1 MTYIKIKEKY
11 FELASLKSQ
20 LFVLFVYALAYL
32 GAIIVTWIGAV
43 ILVIGVS
50 ILGFIL
56 YVIISIIGFIFQTT
70 WSKDIENFVSGPF
83 SEFLLPIIAVG
94 GLLLA
99 VVILGESIGHSFT
112 GFNQVIRL
120 KDGKI
125 CGLKEILIRRLTLV
139 FQPLDIFWMFWKDQ
153 QRLGD
158 KLARTVVVK
167 AAPSKIE
174 APETG
179 EANGIENVRQINM
192 KTIIRAYQS
201 TGKNMVTFWRQQAWQ
216 ERMTKILRDTEL
228 LETTIREMRSR
239 LEIAAQ
245 KYDAALHAEKQF
257 QNTHQKIST
266 TAEQCYQY
274 AAAELKSGRA
284 DSARKHL
291 ERRNEFRRLAR
302 HCQKRWDEQ
311 KQVVD
316 ALSNLLVYIQ
326 QKMQIVESTKA
337 GVDAQ
342 YTNVATA
349 ADLRETLQ
357 KLKANPLVQMEET
370 AAETVIS
377 SKVATETDFEYQQAE
392 SERKYDDH
400 IKDESVEDE
409 LEKLKAKLP

>member
-20 LFVLFVYALAYL
+20 LFVLLVYALAYL

-43 ILVIGVS
+43 ILVISVS

-56 YVIISIIGFIFQTT
+56 YVIIAIIGFIFQTT
-70 WSKDIENFVSGPF
+70 WSKDIENFVWGPF
-83 SEFLLPIIAVG
+83 SDFYLPILAVG
-94 GLLLA
+94 GFLLA

-120 KDGKI
+120 KDGKA

-167 AAPSKIE
+167 ADPSKIE

-179 EANGIENVRQINM
+179 TANGTQDLQQINM
-192 KTIIRAYQS
+192 KTVIRAYQS
-201 TGKNMVTFWRQQAWQ
+201 IGKNMVTFWRQQAWQ
-216 ERMTKILRDTEL
+216 ERMTRILRDTEL
-228 LETTIREMRSR
+228 LETTLREMRSR
-239 LEIAAQ
+239 LEIAVQ
-245 KYDAALHAEKQF
+245 KHAAAIHAEKQF
-257 QNTHQKIST
+257 QSTHQKISA

-274 AAAELKSGRA
+274 AADELKSGRA
-284 DSARKHL
+284 HSARKYL

-302 HCQKRWDEQ
+302 QCQKRWDEQ

-326 QKMQIVESTKA
+326 QKMRVVESTKA

-370 AAETVIS
+370 AAGTVIS
-377 SKVATETDFEYQQAE
+377 SKVSTETDFEYQQAE
-392 SERKYDDH
+392 FERKYDDH

-409 LEKLKAKLP
+409 LEKLKANLP

>member
-11 FELASLKSQ
+11 FELASRKSQ
-20 LFVLFVYALAYL
+20 FFVLFVYVLAYL
-32 GAIIVTWIGAV
+32 GAFIVTWIGGA

-56 YVIISIIGFIFQTT
+56 YVIIAIIGFIFQTN
-70 WSKDIENFVSGPF
+70 WAKDIENFVWGPF
-83 SEFLLPIIAVG
+83 SDFLLPIIAVG
-94 GLLLA
+94 GFLLA

-120 KDGKI
+120 KDGKA

-167 AAPSKIE
+167 TDPSNIE
-174 APETG
+174 GPETG
-179 EANGIENVRQINM
+179 EVNRAENVQQINM
-192 KTIIRAYQS
+192 KTIISAYKS

-228 LETTIREMRSR
+228 LETIIYEMSSR
-239 LEIAAQ
+239 LDIAVQ
-245 KYDAALHAEKQF
+245 KLDAARHAEKQF
-257 QNTHQKIST
+257 QNTHEKISAR
-266 TAEQCYQY
+266 AEQCYQH
-274 AAAELKSGRA
+274 AADELKMGREP
-284 DSARKHL
+284 SARKYL

-302 HCQKRWDEQ
+302 QCQKRWDEQ
-311 KQVVD
+311 KQVVE
-316 ALSNLLVYIQ
+316 ALSNLLEYIQ
-326 QKMQIVESTKA
+326 QKMRVVASKKA

-357 KLKANPLVQMEET
+357 NLKANPLVQMEET